1 MSRQPGSTQS
11 DQSSYSRPQAFL
23 DLFRDASSQTLTWTG
38 VAVAVAWVPLALLS
52 ALRGGGSF
60 QSFLTDY
67 ATQSRFLIII
77 PVLILSAPAL
87 HERRSQV
94 AQHIETFLV
103 PA

>member
-1 MSRQPGSTQS
+1 M
-11 DQSSYSRPQAFL
+11 
-23 DLFRDASSQTLTWTG
+23 
-38 VAVAVAWVPLALLS
+38 AVAVAWVPLALLS

-87 HERRSQV
+87 HETAPASCRAYR
-94 AQHIETFLV
+94 EPFLS
-103 PA
+103 PATSTQPFMLTGLRLTSSGTLGLPAY